1 MVIGGLKPDT
11 TYSITVAA
19 YTTKGDGAR
28 SKPKLVV
35 TKGAGQC
42 NHTLF
47 SVMARLDDYCFFCYS
62 DGRICSSHLRP
73 EGRSGPEVFTQVL
86 FHPTQKCVCHRA
98 PMRNWEWTWWSAVTV
113 RVPVRSSWL
122 MCQSNVVLSFCPSD
136 LRHFLSVLLKCK
148 EKDSVIGARLMENGL
163 ELRRR
168 LDSAAFST
176 V

>member
-47 SVMARLDDYCFFCYS
+47 SVMARLDDYCFFFATATAES
-62 DGRICSSHLRP
+62 APLT
-73 EGRSGPEVFTQVL
+73 SGPRDDPGRRFSR
-86 FHPTQKCVCHRA
+86 KCYFI
-98 PMRNWEWTWWSAVTV
+98 P
-113 RVPVRSSWL
+113 L
-122 MCQSNVVLSFCPSD
+122 K
-136 LRHFLSVLLKCK
+136 SVY
-148 EKDSVIGARLMENGL
+148 VIERQCETENGL
-163 ELRRR
+163 DGVLSPSGF
-168 LDSAAFST
+168 LSGPAD
-176 V
+176 

>member
-98 PMRNWEWTWWSAVTV
+98 PRMDVMECCHRPGS
-113 RVPVRSSWL
+113 
-122 MCQSNVVLSFCPSD
+122 CQ
-136 LRHFLSVLLKCK
+136 VLLTDVPIKR
-148 EKDSVIGARLMENGL
+148 SAFILSLRLK
-163 ELRRR
+163 
-168 LDSAAFST
+168 AFPFCIIE